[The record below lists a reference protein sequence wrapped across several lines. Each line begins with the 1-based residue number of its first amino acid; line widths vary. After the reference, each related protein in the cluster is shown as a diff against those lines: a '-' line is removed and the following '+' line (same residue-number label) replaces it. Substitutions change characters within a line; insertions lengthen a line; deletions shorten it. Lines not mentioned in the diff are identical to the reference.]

1 MVGRIVTCARLPTHG
16 LLFLSP
22 ESVTFPQDLL
32 DKKEALWP
40 WFKAQTRTW
49 IFLQRGF

>member
-1 MVGRIVTCARLPTHG
+1 MHSDVCEAYYTWPLVSVARSL
-16 LLFLSP
+16 
-22 ESVTFPQDLL
+22 TFPQDLL